1 MQETTQRKVGVTQ
14 RSRLESKA
22 ASSCLFTIVANVEF
36 VKSTMLKGRIESEC
50 WAGLEKT
57 VGLLEAHLAA
67 AASPG
72 TATGPAAPPAALHR
86 PAPQARQERAPR
98 PPRPARIKL
107 YPDNYQYTGQIILL
121 VILLILTML
130 VVSLFKLSW
139 TLERIDQRLS
149 NIELTFNALNFLEPD
164 EDMS

>member
-1 MQETTQRKVGVTQ
+1 MPKRLCQTHHT
-14 RSRLESKA
+14 RLESKA
-22 ASSCLFTIVANVEF
+22 PSSCLFTIVANVEF

-57 VGLLEAHLAA
+57 VGLLEPHLTA
-67 AASPG
+67 AASPP
-72 TATGPAAPPAALHR
+72 TATGPTTSPAALHR
-86 PAPQARQERAPR
+86 PAQQAKPERAARQA
-98 PPRPARIKL
+98 RPARIKL